1 MTLDDEPLITYE
13 GYNLPVGS
21 FQLPNSQLN
30 RLNGIF
36 NEHLTDF
43 KREQKAWLED
53 LRAQIVT
60 AGLLRQVDASD
71 ASTFATGVTFAGG
84 LTSSSGSFNFDG
96 INDSMDLGAISD
108 IGSSS
113 TAFSVEIWFKPD
125 ALEIASL
132 IQNGSDYTTNT
143 YYLWQ
148 QSSTELVFEVYG
160 SSSFDAITFDST
172 QDYSV
177 DTWYHLVGV
186 WKANERLK
194 LYRNGSA
201 NGNVPWATGQIQTA
215 VRSGDTTT
223 TVGQR
228 GSGSYFDGNIPIVRL
243 YTVALT
249 EAQVLQNFNAQKSR
263 FGL

>member
-1 MTLDDEPLITYE
+1 VADIYWSSSEY
-13 GYNLPVGS
+13 GAYNAW
-21 FQLPNSQLN
+21 SQLFST
-30 RLNGIF
+30 GVQ
-36 NEHLTDF
+36 DF
-43 KREQKAWLED
+43 RTKSFSAGYYVRPV
-53 LRAQIVT
+53 RAFGAPQIVT

-113 TAFSVEIWFKPD
+113 TEFSVEIWFKPD

-160 SSSFDAITFDST
+160 SSWFDAITFDST

-201 NGNVPWATGQIQTA
+201 NGNVPWATGLTQAA
-215 VRSGDTTT
+215 VRSGDTNTI
-223 TVGQR
+223 VGQR
-228 GSGSYFDGNIPIVRL
+228 GSGNYFDGNIPIVRL

>member
-1 MTLDDEPLITYE
+1 
-13 GYNLPVGS
+13 
-21 FQLPNSQLN
+21 
-30 RLNGIF
+30 
-36 NEHLTDF
+36 
-43 KREQKAWLED
+43 
-53 LRAQIVT
+53 
-60 AGLLRQVDASD
+60 
-71 ASTFATGVTFAGG
+71 
-84 LTSSSGSFNFDG
+84 
-96 INDSMDLGAISD
+96 MDLGAISD

-113 TAFSVEIWFKPD
+113 TEFSVEIWFKPD
-125 ALEIASL
+125 ELEIASL

-160 SSSFDAITFDST
+160 SSSFDAITFNEVNN
-172 QDYSV
+172 YV
-177 DTWYHLVGV
+177 VGNWYHLVGV
-186 WKANERLK
+186 WKSGERLK
-194 LYRNGSA
+194 LYKNGSA
-201 NGNVPWATGQIQTA
+201 SLNKTWASGSIQTA

-223 TVGQR
+223 IVGQR